1 MHDDEPQ
8 DGPSLGGRDLITV
21 GGLLV
26 ACVVAGLVVG
36 ELLDAW
42 LGTSP
47 AFVLAGIGLGI
58 AAAGVGFWIRIRS
71 FLRP

>member
-8 DGPSLGGRDLITV
+8 DGPSLGGRDLITL

-26 ACVVAGLVVG
+26 ACVVVGLVVG

-42 LGTSP
+42 LDTSP
-47 AFVLAGIGLGI
+47 AFVLSGIGLGI
-58 AAAGVGFWIRIRS
+58 VAAGVGFWLRIRS